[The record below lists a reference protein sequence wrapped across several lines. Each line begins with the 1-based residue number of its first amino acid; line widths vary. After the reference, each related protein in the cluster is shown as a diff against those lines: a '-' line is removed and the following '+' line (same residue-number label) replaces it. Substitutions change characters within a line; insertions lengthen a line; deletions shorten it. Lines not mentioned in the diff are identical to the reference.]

1 MKKMSLLFIS
11 ACLCLSVAVSCKKE
25 LSPENITSLT
35 IVNALSGNRVMLAD
49 LSGKP
54 ANQFTG
60 DGVLFLYYGV
70 YDPGSRLSI
79 PLKEQPLAFYKYPF
93 VAGDQPLYQ
102 LSLNPKAGEIN
113 TLFVT
118 GTQNHPEHLLVNEQ
132 PPYYTVKDSLV
143 GLRLINLSAGSG
155 PVQVKISGQGL
166 NTVVMSNNLAYK
178 SFTTYLPVA
187 ATSKVGDLLVEF
199 FDQASGHLLAS
210 YPLPAVG
217 DTLIDNPWR
226 YRNYTLALIGLPT
239 PANVADAQ
247 GVLKIYDF

>member
-25 LSPENITSLT
+25 LSTENITSLT
-35 IVNALSGNRVMLAD
+35 IVNALPGNRVMLAD

-143 GLRLINLSAGSG
+143 GLRLINLSAGSN
-155 PVQVKISGQGL
+155 PVQVKVSGPGL
-166 NTVVMSNNLAYK
+166 SKPIISNNLAYK

-187 ATSKVGDLLVEF
+187 AGSNVGDLLVEF
-199 FDQASGHLLAS
+199 FDQASGNLIS
-210 YPLPAVG
+210 SFPLPGVG
-217 DTLIDNPWR
+217 ATLTDNPWR
-226 YRNYTLALIGLPT
+226 YRNYTLALKGLPNALD
-239 PANVADAQ
+239 PADAQ
-247 GVLKIYDF
+247 GIFKIYDF